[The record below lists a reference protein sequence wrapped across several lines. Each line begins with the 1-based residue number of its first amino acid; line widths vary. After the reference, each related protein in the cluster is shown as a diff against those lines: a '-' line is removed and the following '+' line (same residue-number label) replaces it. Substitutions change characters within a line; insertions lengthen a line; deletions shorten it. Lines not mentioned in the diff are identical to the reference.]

1 MFEHNDTCL
10 LIDDACE
17 PGSAEQIR
25 VYVQQILQCAVHGII
40 TEDTGVGRSMLLSFE
55 AFPPQAE

>member
-17 PGSAEQIR
+17 PGSAEQIH
-25 VYVQQILQCAVHGII
+25 VYVKQILQCVVQGII
-40 TEDTGVGRSMLLSFE
+40 PESTGTGRSLLLSFE
-55 AFPPQAE
+55 AFSPQVE